1 MFTKEIGKS
10 LYLIDLSTRKFRNLI
25 ASYVLKGE
33 KTMIVETGPT
43 SSVPALLSG
52 IEELYVE
59 PQDVDYVA
67 LTHIHID
74 HGGGAGTLLRTLP
87 NAKIIVHPKGA
98 PHLVNPSKLWS
109 ASQKTLGKVA
119 ELFGKPESVPEDR
132 VLTASDGTMYDLG
145 KGLQVKAVGA
155 PGHASHNMG
164 FYERLNEAFFPGDA
178 AGAYLR
184 EFDAVFPTT
193 PPPFRP
199 DIALASLDKI
209 IRLNPKL
216 LCYSHFGEAN
226 DAVLRLR
233 NYQVQI
239 RQWLFLVEEGLKR
252 GDSDEKIMEIILGE
266 DKTIR
271 EVVIFLRRNPM
282 HRKALIENSVRG
294 FIEFARNPQI

>member
-1 MFTKEIGKS
+1 MLVCREDLELFTKEIGKS

-98 PHLVNPSKLWS
+98 PHLVNPLELWS

-132 VLTASDGTMYDLG
+132 VLTASDGTIYDLG
-145 KGLQVKAVGA
+145 KGLQVKAIEA

-178 AGAYLR
+178 AGGRSPAAAQAHAR
-184 EFDAVFPTT
+184 CGSGGTRAAGACSATGRRRSRAPC
-193 PPPFRP
+193 RSAAAA
-199 DIALASLDKI
+199 IA
-209 IRLNPKL
+209 
-216 LCYSHFGEAN
+216 
-226 DAVLRLR
+226 
-233 NYQVQI
+233 
-239 RQWLFLVEEGLKR
+239 
-252 GDSDEKIMEIILGE
+252 
-266 DKTIR
+266 
-271 EVVIFLRRNPM
+271 
-282 HRKALIENSVRG
+282 
-294 FIEFARNPQI
+294 